1 MYMKKYIFLL
11 LLLSGFIISYAQ
23 VKNKTIRA
31 GLFTSLY
38 LDSSFDATGNYK
50 LNNNFPRQAIA
61 GLEFYEGAVFAIDS
75 LNEIGIPVKLEVY
88 DIKSRQ
94 GNIDNLIKKGKLD
107 SLDLMILYGGPP
119 EYIEL
124 AKISKQKNIPLVS
137 ASYPNDG
144 GIRENPMVFIANP
157 KINTHLQVIIDQL
170 ESRWNAANV
179 VWFKTSDPGDNRLQ
193 EIFKHSIELSRSKIK
208 PRYIN
213 LGGTFSTQ
221 EISQALDTSKINV
234 LIAGSLTN
242 NFALNFA
249 RSISFIEKKGIIQ
262 VIGLPNWNGLKEI
275 ESPSYAGIPIYFTSE
290 MSARRDNK
298 WANAF
303 EEKIREATGLQSSAT
318 AIKGFELTFYFLN
331 ILSKHGRVNTDDP
344 SDNIFKVFNELDFR
358 PTKSTDNSILPD
370 FIENKKVYFIRRLNG
385 VESNQ

>member
-1 MYMKKYIFLL
+1 MYMKKYVFLL
-11 LLLSGFIISYAQ
+11 LLLSGFLISYAQ

-31 GLFTSLY
+31 GLFTSFY

-75 LNEIGIPVKLEVY
+75 LNESGISVKLEVY

-94 GNIDNLIKKGKLD
+94 GNLENLIKKGKLD

-119 EYIEL
+119 EYLEL
-124 AKISKQKNIPLVS
+124 ARISKQKKIPLLS

-144 GIRENPMVFIANP
+144 GIRENPMAFIANP
-157 KINTHLQVIIDQL
+157 KINTHLQMIIAQL
-170 ESRWNAANV
+170 ESRWDAANV
-179 VWFKTSDPGDNRLQ
+179 IWFKTSDPGDNRLQ
-193 EIFKHSIELSRSKIK
+193 EIYKQTIELSRSKIK
-208 PRYIN
+208 TKYIT
-213 LGGTFSTQ
+213 LGKTFSTQ
-221 EISQALDTSKINV
+221 EIIQALDTSKVNV

-242 NFALNFA
+242 NFALNFSRA
-249 RSISFIEKKGIIQ
+249 ISLIEKKGIIQ

-275 ESPSYAGIPIYFTSE
+275 ESPAYAGIPIYFTSE
-290 MSARRDNK
+290 MSATRDNN

-303 EEKIREATGLQSSAT
+303 EEKIREATGIQSSAA

-331 ILSKHGRVNTDDP
+331 ILSKYGSVKTDDP
-344 SDNIFKVFNELDFR
+344 SDNKFKVYNEFDFR
-358 PTKSTDNSILPD
+358 PTKSTDKSIVPD
-370 FIENKKVYFIRRLNG
+370 FFENKKVYFIRRLNG